1 MDRKRHHKNELQT
14 TTREAG
20 AEGQRP
26 ATAGNTYT
34 SSAARGAAGGRRQP
48 LVGVA
53 TPVSRQRPLGRPLS
67 ARAGRVAKEMTAPSA
82 APRRAAAAGRGL
94 ERRRFRFR
102 SLSAPVPLPPPG
114 RPRAFH
120 RHLASPRRRASS
132 CYARPRGSRLRRRH
146 GSRLAQLTLEAA
158 GQLPPWVPTFPSPTR

>member
-34 SSAARGAAGGRRQP
+34 SSAARRAAGGRRQP

-82 APRRAAAAGRGL
+82 APRRGGRAGSGAAPFPLPLPLCSCPVTASWPASRLSPAPCVAAPPSQLLLRASPGL
-94 ERRRFRFR
+94 PA
-102 SLSAPVPLPPPG
+102 SAPARVA
-114 RPRAFH
+114 PR
-120 RHLASPRRRASS
+120 STYP
-132 CYARPRGSRLRRRH
+132 
-146 GSRLAQLTLEAA
+146 
-158 GQLPPWVPTFPSPTR
+158 